1 MRWTMIAAALVA
13 GTAVH
18 ASTNPEQ
25 DAMDACIDGLIA
37 EGAQG
42 GEVLGSSFSEAGTEV
57 MLLTGGEVWRCIA
70 YRDGAL
76 GLLEVAEGADPEAI
90 RGAMSIEDAQEQVQF
105 APGSSG
111 AEITRSFE
119 AGEARQ
125 FLLGARE
132 GQTLTVQVAPRGG
145 AAYYVIRN
153 PDGSILLDGT
163 GAGTPYRGQL
173 WQSGDHVV
181 EVISQESAPQEIV
194 LTFGIE

>member
-1 MRWTMIAAALVA
+1 MRGMTIAAALVA

-18 ASTNPEQ
+18 ASNNPDQE
-25 DAMDACIDGLIA
+25 AIDACIDGLIA

-76 GLLEVAEGADPEAI
+76 GLLEVVEGADPEAI
-90 RGAMSIEDAQEQVQF
+90 RGAMSIADAQEQVQF
-105 APGSSG
+105 AAGTSG
-111 AEITRSFE
+111 AEITRAFA

-125 FLLGARE
+125 FLLGAQA
-132 GQTLTVQVAPRGG
+132 GQTLSVKVAPQGG

-153 PDGSILLDGT
+153 PDGSILLGGT
-163 GAGTPYRGQL
+163 DAGTPYSGEL
-173 WQSGDHVV
+173 GQSGDHVV
-181 EVISQESAPQEIV
+181 EVISQESAPQDIA